1 MERPE
6 PLNESRNPNAVRS
19 RFAPS
24 STSENGEPFS
34 PEQPILQRMQMDEA
48 QCYRAMLARDR
59 RFDGRFFTGVLTTG
73 TYCRPVCPA
82 RAPRRENATY
92 FACAAAAEEAGF
104 RPCLRCRPETAP
116 GTAAWA
122 GSSTTVARALRLIDD
137 GALDDRSID
146 DLARRL
152 GVSSRHVRRLFD
164 EHLGASPIAVALT
177 RRLHLARRLLTD
189 TALPITEVAQSAG
202 FASLRRF
209 NDAALK
215 AWRVAPTAV
224 RRREPKAAHGTI
236 ELTLGYREPFDWKA
250 ILGFLRMR
258 AIAGVEVI
266 DGDVYRRTIRSGRS
280 AGIVEV
286 RSGRSAA
293 TLLLSVPIDFAQ
305 ALGTIVLRARRLFD
319 LDADPSAITAA
330 LSRDRGLA
338 PLVRRRPGLRVPGA
352 WDPFELAIRAIL
364 GQQVSVKGASTLAAR
379 LVQSLGSSVETGNDL
394 LDRIFPSAERVAAAD
409 LNDVGLTSARAATI
423 RRFAAAVSSGA
434 VRLDSAGSLNDAVAA
449 MTSIEGIGNWTA
461 HYIAMRALGEPD
473 AFPAS
478 DLGIRKALGTGGEP
492 VSERNARE
500 RAEAWRP
507 WRAYAA
513 MWLWGSLG

>member
-1 MERPE
+1 
-6 PLNESRNPNAVRS
+6 
-19 RFAPS
+19 
-24 STSENGEPFS
+24 
-34 PEQPILQRMQMDEA
+34 MQMDES
-48 QCYRAMLARDR
+48 QCYRAMLSRDR

-73 TYCRPVCPA
+73 IYCRPVCPA

-137 GALDDRSID
+137 GALDDGGID

-152 GVSSRHVRRLFD
+152 GVSARHLRRLFD
-164 EHLGASPIAVALT
+164 EHLGASPISVALT
-177 RRLHLARRLLTD
+177 RRLHFARRLLTD
-189 TALPITEVAQSAG
+189 TSLPMTEVAQSAG

-224 RRREPKAAHGTI
+224 RRREPNVARGTI

-250 ILGFLRMR
+250 LLGFLRAR
-258 AIAGVEVI
+258 AIEGIEEI
-266 DGDVYRRTIRSGRS
+266 DGDAYRRTIRSGSS
-280 AGIVEV
+280 AGVVEV
-286 RSGRSAA
+286 RPSRSPAA
-293 TLLLSVPIDFAQ
+293 LTLSVPIDFARD
-305 ALGTIVLRARRLFD
+305 LGTIVLRARRLFD
-319 LDADPSAITAA
+319 LDAEPSAVAAA

-379 LVQSLGSSVETGNDL
+379 LVRSLGAGIESGNDR
-394 LDRIFPSAERVAAAD
+394 LDRIFPSPERVADASLD
-409 LNDVGLTSARAATI
+409 DVGLTSARAATI

-434 VRLDSAGSLNDAVAA
+434 IRLDAAESLDDAVAA
-449 MTSIEGIGNWTA
+449 MTSIAGIGNWTA
-461 HYIAMRALGEPD
+461 NYIAMRALGEPD

-478 DLGIRKALGTGGEP
+478 DLGIRKALSRDGAP
-492 VSERNARE
+492 ISERNVME